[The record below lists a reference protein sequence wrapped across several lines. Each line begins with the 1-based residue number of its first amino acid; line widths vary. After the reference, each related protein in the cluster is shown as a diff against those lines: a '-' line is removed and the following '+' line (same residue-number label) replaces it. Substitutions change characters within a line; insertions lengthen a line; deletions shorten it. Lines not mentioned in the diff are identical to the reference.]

1 MYVLIIVTFNFTCGL
16 KITSARHN
24 RASTPVIGGT
34 ISLPWILF
42 RVHYNSCPYSC
53 KNGNVP
59 LHSIVSVNYNYVYL
73 LHSNYM
79 STVRICTGPALLDA
93 RKVELPGIR
102 VAGYMKIYGIELCSV
117 CGKLVPALLLWVN

>member
-1 MYVLIIVTFNFTCGL
+1 MYVLIIVTFYLWSEN
-16 KITSARHN
+16 TSARHS
-24 RASTPVIGGT
+24 RASTAVIGGT

-59 LHSIVSVNYNYVYL
+59 LHSIVSVNYNYVHEYCTYL
-73 LHSNYM
+73 YGTSAA
-79 STVRICTGPALLDA
+79 RCKEGGATGYPSLT
-93 RKVELPGIR
+93 RK

-117 CGKLVPALLLWVN
+117 RGKLVPALLLWVN